1 MICLTGYDVVKYR
14 ENMLCTF
21 KVRMG
26 IVSTFYIFSYK
37 YANRYSNIQLSCL
50 YTYII
55 GNTILLL
62 AQLPFNVLLLM
73 IIFSHRNIANMCF
86 YDP

>member
-1 MICLTGYDVVKYR
+1 MWLSTERTCFVLLKLGW
-14 ENMLCTF
+14 EF
-21 KVRMG
+21 
-26 IVSTFYIFSYK
+26 VSTFYLFSYES
-37 YANRYSNIQLSCL
+37 ANRYIQLSCL

-55 GNTILLL
+55 GTTILLL
-62 AQLPFNVLLLM
+62 AQLPFNVLLLI

>member
-1 MICLTGYDVVKYR
+1 MWLSTERTCFVLLKL
-14 ENMLCTF
+14 EWEF
-21 KVRMG
+21 
-26 IVSTFYIFSYK
+26 VSTFHLFSYK
-37 YANRYSNIQLSCL
+37 YANRYSYIQLNCL

-55 GNTILLL
+55 RTTILLI
-62 AQLPFNVLLLM
+62 AQSPFNVLLLM